1 MTSRDAGAQSA
12 KGEAAMIDFELSGGG
27 TVYLLRPVS
36 RAAHHWVVEHL
47 PTDATWWCGARL
59 LKERQ
64 EVVGKVETRRA
75 EPFGSAL
82 QCCSVG
88 SDQASVGYRLA
99 CLSGSKNVKRLASP
113 MGAR

>member
-1 MTSRDAGAQSA
+1 MR
-12 KGEAAMIDFELSGGG
+12 IDFELSGHG
-27 TVYLLRPVS
+27 TVYPFRPIT

-88 SDQASVGYRLA
+88 SDQASVGYSLA

-113 MGAR
+113 MRAR